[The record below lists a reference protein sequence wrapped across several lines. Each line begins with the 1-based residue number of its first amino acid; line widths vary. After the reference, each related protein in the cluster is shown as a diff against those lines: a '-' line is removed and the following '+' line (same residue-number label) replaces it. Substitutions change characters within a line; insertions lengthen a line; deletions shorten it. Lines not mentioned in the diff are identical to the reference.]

1 MAFSTGYRSFYIFI
15 NYLCNYLLNMCLFIY
30 TQLFT
35 LVIAYLSLTNSGHFA
50 IFLPEY
56 LR

>member
-50 IFLPEY
+50 IFLP
-56 LR
+56 